1 MDIEE
6 FERGEDEEDELST
19 SEAIVK
25 FLLENS
31 EQAWKRGE
39 IAKEINRDPN
49 TVGTNLSRLK
59 DLGLVRHR
67 KNHWAI
73 TDDHDQL
80 VEAVRFSNTLSTL
93 NERFGPL
100 IESEEEAKAWSNA
113 QPEQAHPSV
122 SDGHDAAETIEN
134 EGDNGDDE

>member
-1 MDIEE
+1 MTMDIEE
-6 FERGEDEEDELST
+6 FERTEDGGSNLST

-39 IAKEINRDPN
+39 IAEEINRDPN

-59 DLGLVRHR
+59 DRGLVRHR

-73 TDDHDQL
+73 TDDHHQL

-93 NERFGPL
+93 NETVGPI
-100 IESEEEAKAWSNA
+100 IESEEEAKTWSNA
-113 QPEQAHPSV
+113 QPERAHPSV
-122 SDGHDAAETIEN
+122 SDVDEATET
-134 EGDNGDDE
+134 EGDNTDDK

>member
-6 FERGEDEEDELST
+6 FERIEDGGSDLST

-39 IAKEINRDPN
+39 IAEEINRDPN

-59 DLGLVRHR
+59 DRGLVRHR

-73 TDDHDQL
+73 TDDHHQL

-93 NERFGPL
+93 NETVGPI

-113 QPEQAHPSV
+113 QPERAHPSV
-122 SDGHDAAETIEN
+122 SDGDEATEN
-134 EGDNGDDE
+134 EGDTGDGE

>member
-6 FERGEDEEDELST
+6 FERVEDGGSDLST

-39 IAKEINRDPN
+39 IAEKINRDPN

-59 DLGLVRHR
+59 ERGLVRHR

-73 TDDHDQL
+73 TDNHHQL

-93 NERFGPL
+93 NETVGPL

-113 QPEQAHPSV
+113 QPERTHRSV
-122 SDGHDAAETIEN
+122 SDGDEAAETIEN
-134 EGDNGDDE
+134 GVDNGDDE

>member
-6 FERGEDEEDELST
+6 FERIEDGGSDLST

-39 IAKEINRDPN
+39 IAEEINRDPN

-59 DLGLVRHR
+59 DRGLVRHR

-73 TDDHDQL
+73 TDDHHQL

-93 NERFGPL
+93 NETVGPI

-113 QPEQAHPSV
+113 QPERTHPSV
-122 SDGHDAAETIEN
+122 SDGDEATEN
-134 EGDNGDDE
+134 EGDTGNGE